1 MTATQPQAF
10 AGSSQETSSRQT
22 VKRVEVVDAHE
33 RDRDFL
39 SEVEVDA
46 LLASARKGRFG
57 QRDHA
62 MLLTMYR
69 HGLRVSELVAMKR
82 DAIDFNAGRIWVKR
96 NKAGLSTHQP
106 LTGEELRALKAH
118 LRGRKD
124 GLPWLFLSSQGGRMT
139 RQNVN
144 YIIHQAGIR
153 AGLGHV
159 HPHML
164 RHSCGHALANKGTD
178 TRLMQ
183 DWLGHRDIRHTTWYS
198 RTSAQRFDGVWE

>member
-1 MTATQPQAF
+1 MKTKQPHASGSNAQGTADRQNVK
-10 AGSSQETSSRQT
+10 GS
-22 VKRVEVVDAHE
+22 EVVDAHE

-39 SEVEVDA
+39 SESEMGA

-82 DAIDFNAGRIWVKR
+82 DAIDLDSGRVWVKR
-96 NKAGLSTHQP
+96 RKSGLSTHQP
-106 LTGEELRALKAH
+106 LSGDELRALRGY
-118 LRGRKD
+118 LRSRSD
-124 GLPWLFLSSQGGRMT
+124 SLPWAFLSSQNGQMT

-144 YIIHQAGIR
+144 YIIQQAGKR

-164 RHSCGHALANKGTD
+164 RHSCGHTLANKGMD
-178 TRLMQ
+178 TRLLQ
-183 DWLGHRDIRHTTWYS
+183 DWLGHRDIRHTAWYT
-198 RTSAQRFDGVWE
+198 RTNAKRFDGVWE